1 MIQIKKGVVQKI
13 MIEKI
18 KDIIGSINNMI
29 VALVEF
35 DYEEA
40 LEEMKKKN

>member
-1 MIQIKKGVVQKI
+1 MFQFFKSIVENIKK
-13 MIEKI
+13 
-18 KDIIGSINNMI
+18 MI

-40 LEEMKKKN
+40 LKEMEEND

>member
-1 MIQIKKGVVQKI
+1 MVIFKAIIDEIKK
-13 MIEKI
+13 
-18 KDIIGSINNMI
+18 MI

-40 LEEMKKKN
+40 LKEMNEK